1 MSSFETDAAIKSRQV
16 VPCAAKSASR
26 RALPE
31 ANSVAEKSAISF
43 VRFGGCMTL
52 RSILGVAV
60 AVGGLTVGC
69 GGTTPEQ
76 AESTPATAAPA
87 GTATVR
93 GDLLKDWERQKETMM
108 RIADA
113 MPEDQFGYKSTPPQ
127 RSYGEQ
133 VMHIA
138 TVNVDV
144 LKWVGGQTPA
154 PSFTAESAKTKADML
169 KAMADSYD
177 YGTALLNEQ
186 TDTTI
191 TQTIDG
197 RFLGPSTRARVFWFL
212 LGHSMDIYGQMAVYL
227 RLNGIVPPAS
237 RGV

>member
-1 MSSFETDAAIKSRQV
+1 
-16 VPCAAKSASR
+16 
-26 RALPE
+26 
-31 ANSVAEKSAISF
+31 
-43 VRFGGCMTL
+43 MTF
-52 RSILGVAV
+52 RSTLGIAV
-60 AVGGLTVGC
+60 ALGTLTLGC
-69 GGTTPEQ
+69 GGTTAEQ
-76 AESTPATAAPA
+76 TQSATATAAPA
-87 GTATVR
+87 ATATVL
-93 GDLLKDWERQKETMM
+93 GDLLKDWERQRDTMM
-108 RIADA
+108 KIADA
-113 MPEDQFGYKSTPPQ
+113 MPEDKLGYKSTPAQ

-144 LKWVGGQTPA
+144 LKWIGGQTPA

-169 KAMADSYD
+169 KAMAESYE
-177 YGTALLNEQ
+177 YGAALLKEQ

>member
-1 MSSFETDAAIKSRQV
+1 
-16 VPCAAKSASR
+16 
-26 RALPE
+26 
-31 ANSVAEKSAISF
+31 
-43 VRFGGCMTL
+43 MTL

-108 RIADA
+108 TIADA
-113 MPEDQFGYKSTPPQ
+113 MPEDKFGYKSTPPQ

-144 LKWVGGQTPA
+144 LKWIGAQTAA

-177 YGTALLNEQ
+177 YGIALLNEQ

-197 RFLGPSTRARVFWFL
+197 RFLGPSTRARIFWFL

>member
-1 MSSFETDAAIKSRQV
+1 
-16 VPCAAKSASR
+16 
-26 RALPE
+26 
-31 ANSVAEKSAISF
+31 
-43 VRFGGCMTL
+43 MTF
-52 RSILGVAV
+52 RSILGIAV
-60 AVGGLTVGC
+60 VLGTLTVGC
-69 GGTTPEQ
+69 GGTTSEQ
-76 AESTPATAAPA
+76 AEPAPATTAPA
-87 GTATVR
+87 ASATIL

-108 RIADA
+108 QIADA
-113 MPEDQFGYKSTPPQ
+113 MPEDKFGYKSTPPQ

-144 LKWVGGQTPA
+144 LKWIGGQTPA

-169 KAMADSYD
+169 KAMAESYE
-177 YGTALLNEQ
+177 YGAALLKEQ

>member
-1 MSSFETDAAIKSRQV
+1 
-16 VPCAAKSASR
+16 
-26 RALPE
+26 
-31 ANSVAEKSAISF
+31 
-43 VRFGGCMTL
+43 MTF
-52 RSILGVAV
+52 RSILGVGV
-60 AVGGLTVGC
+60 AVGLLTVAC
-69 GGTTPEQ
+69 GGTTTEQ
-76 AESTPATAAPA
+76 SESTPATAAPA
-87 GTATVR
+87 GTATVL

-108 RIADA
+108 TIADA
-113 MPEDQFGYKSTPPQ
+113 MPEDKFGYKSTPPQ

-144 LKWVGGQTPA
+144 LKWIGGQTPA
-154 PSFTAESAKTKADML
+154 PSFTAESAKTKADTL

-177 YGTALLNEQ
+177 YGTALLKEQ

-197 RFLGPSTRARVFWFL
+197 RFLGPSTRARMFWFL

-237 RGV
+237 RPR

>member
-1 MSSFETDAAIKSRQV
+1 
-16 VPCAAKSASR
+16 
-26 RALPE
+26 
-31 ANSVAEKSAISF
+31 
-43 VRFGGCMTL
+43 
-52 RSILGVAV
+52 
-60 AVGGLTVGC
+60 VGGLTVGC

-76 AESTPATAAPA
+76 AESTTATAAPA

-108 RIADA
+108 KIADA
-113 MPEDQFGYKSTPPQ
+113 MPEDKFGYKSTPPQ

-177 YGTALLNEQ
+177 YGIALLKEQ
-186 TDTTI
+186 TDATI
-191 TQTIDG
+191 TETVDG
-197 RFLGPSTRARVFWFL
+197 RFLGPSTRLFWFL

>member
-1 MSSFETDAAIKSRQV
+1 
-16 VPCAAKSASR
+16 
-26 RALPE
+26 
-31 ANSVAEKSAISF
+31 
-43 VRFGGCMTL
+43 MTFC
-52 RSILGVAV
+52 SILGIAV
-60 AVGGLTVGC
+60 ALGTLTVGC

-76 AESTPATAAPA
+76 AEPTPATAAPA

-93 GDLLKDWERQKETMM
+93 GDLLQDWERQKETMM
-108 RIADA
+108 KIADA
-113 MPEDQFGYKSTPPQ
+113 MPEDKFGYKSTPAQ

-144 LKWVGGQTPA
+144 LKWIGGQTPA
-154 PSFTAESAKTKADML
+154 PSFTAESAKTKAETLM
-169 KAMADSYD
+169 AIADSYD
-177 YGTALLNEQ
+177 FGIALLKEQ

-197 RFLGPSTRARVFWFL
+197 RFLGPSTRARIFWFL

-227 RLNGIVPPAS
+227 RLNGVVPPAS

>member
-1 MSSFETDAAIKSRQV
+1 
-16 VPCAAKSASR
+16 
-26 RALPE
+26 
-31 ANSVAEKSAISF
+31 
-43 VRFGGCMTL
+43 MTF

-60 AVGGLTVGC
+60 TVGGLTVGC
-69 GGTTPEQ
+69 GGTTAEQ
-76 AESTPATAAPA
+76 SESTPATAAPA
-87 GTATVR
+87 GTATVLV
-93 GDLLKDWERQKETMM
+93 DLLKDWDRQKETMM
-108 RIADA
+108 KIADA
-113 MPEDQFGYKSTPPQ
+113 MPEDKFGYKSTPPQ

-144 LKWVGGQTPA
+144 LKWIGGQTLA
-154 PSFTAESAKTKADML
+154 PSFTAESAKTKTDML
-169 KAMADSYD
+169 KAMAESYD
-177 YGTALLNEQ
+177 YGTALLKEQ

-197 RFLGPSTRARVFWFL
+197 RFLGPSTRARMFWFL

>member
-1 MSSFETDAAIKSRQV
+1 
-16 VPCAAKSASR
+16 
-26 RALPE
+26 
-31 ANSVAEKSAISF
+31 
-43 VRFGGCMTL
+43 MTF
-52 RSILGVAV
+52 RSILGIAV
-60 AVGGLTVGC
+60 ALGTLTVGC
-69 GGTTPEQ
+69 GGTTAEQ
-76 AESTPATAAPA
+76 TQSATAAAPA
-87 GTATVR
+87 ATATVL
-93 GDLLKDWERQKETMM
+93 GDLLKDWERQRDTMM
-108 RIADA
+108 KIADA
-113 MPEDQFGYKSTPPQ
+113 MPEDKFGYKSTPPQ

-144 LKWVGGQTPA
+144 LKWIGGQTPA

-169 KAMADSYD
+169 MAMADSYD
-177 YGTALLNEQ
+177 FGIALLKEQ

-197 RFLGPSTRARVFWFL
+197 RFLGPSTRARIFWFL